1 MAEKT
6 AVIIDDEPD
15 ITTYFETLLTDNG
28 WSVRIANDP
37 NAGIALVQEEPPSV
51 VMLDVMMPERGGLST
66 LIALRKDERTAK
78 VPVVLVTGIQ
88 ETLKADF
95 GDFLDRFK
103 KYHPDAYVQK
113 PIESEGLMVTVRRLL
128 EVTRRS
134 ETPMEVSAA
143 TPN

>member
-1 MAEKT
+1 MAPKT

-15 ITTYFETLLTDNG
+15 ITTYFRAFLTDNG

-37 NAGIALVQEEPPSV
+37 NEGIALAQEEPPSV
-51 VMLDVMMPERGGLST
+51 ILLDVMMPARGGLST
-66 LIALRKDERTAK
+66 LIALRKDRRTAK

-88 ETLKADF
+88 KTLKADF

-113 PIESEGLMVTVRRLL
+113 PIKEAELLQTLETVTS
-128 EVTRRS
+128 RS
-134 ETPMEVSAA
+134 GQEAA
-143 TPN
+143 SPA

>member
-15 ITTYFETLLTDNG
+15 ITTYLETFLTDNG
-28 WSVRIANDP
+28 WSVRVANDP
-37 NAGIALVQEEPPSV
+37 NAGIALAQAEPPSV
-51 VMLDVMMPERGGLST
+51 ILLDVMMPERGGLST

-88 ETLKADF
+88 ESLKADF
-95 GDFLDRFK
+95 GNFLDRFK

-113 PIESEGLMVTVRRLL
+113 PIDEAGLLQTIE
-128 EVTRRS
+128 EVTSRS
-134 ETPMEVSAA
+134 GHEAA
-143 TPN
+143 SPA